1 MKTYIFS
8 SVFFLTLLTACGE
21 KKSTD
26 ATQSTAKAHQN
37 EASTITP
44 VKVMATT
51 HYKSIVDDLRVRD
64 TPDLNGKVIEKATY
78 GTLFTDLKQKSD
90 NEVEVELQGE
100 KKKAA
105 FYKVKTKSGKEGWVH
120 GAAVQAVVVVPHFL
134 LMSDIDNAAVDKY
147 KSAVAK
153 LNPNLPESF
162 QKALTEYDNILG
174 SANPSTC
181 ERAYIILRDF
191 GMAITEK
198 SFEWK
203 AWEKYSD
210 SDKHKDLWI
219 QNPENTINMAYD
231 DFFKKLAANG
241 LWVSQAEGNFFVE
254 PDPAA
259 VAKHVAMKCTNAMR
273 DYLAQVAKET
283 KFPTAEDNGLIVNPK
298 EVAERMLFWENFSQK
313 NERFVLKNECE
324 NDFRDNLSTLIF
336 GLNNTPAFD
345 YDSKELQPEF
355 RDAYEWLVREHGSS
369 RGGSA
374 VNSFYNILKTN
385 KLKMNSSAE
394 ARGKEIVE
402 KEYPLLE
409 LE

>member
-1 MKTYIFS
+1 MKTYIFP
-8 SVFFLTLLTACGE
+8 SVFCLTLLTACGE
-21 KKSTD
+21 KKNADST
-26 ATQSTAKAHQN
+26 QNSIQIPQSEESTAIH
-37 EASTITP
+37 
-44 VKVMATT
+44 VKIVTTT

-64 TPDLNGKVIEKATY
+64 TPDLNGKVIDKATY

-100 KKKAA
+100 KKKAT

-120 GAAVQAVVVVPHFL
+120 GAAVKAVVVAPHYL
-134 LMSDIDNAAVDKY
+134 LISDIDNAAVDKY
-147 KSAVAK
+147 KNAVAK

-162 QKALTEYDNILG
+162 QKALTEYDNLLG
-174 SANPSTC
+174 AANPSTC
-181 ERAYIILRDF
+181 ERAYIVLRDF
-191 GMAITEK
+191 GMAVTEK
-198 SFEWK
+198 SFEWN
-203 AWEKYSD
+203 AWEKYND

-219 QNPENTINMAYD
+219 QSPKNTINMAYD
-231 DFFKKLAANG
+231 DFFKKLAVNG
-241 LWVSQAEGNFFVE
+241 LWVSQAEGAFFVV

-298 EVAERMLFWENFSQK
+298 EVAERMLFWENFAQK
-313 NERFVLKNECE
+313 NERFVLRNECE
-324 NDFRDNLSTLIF
+324 NDFRDNLTMLIF
-336 GLNNTPAFD
+336 GLNNSPAFD

-355 RDAYEWLVREHGSS
+355 RDAYEWLVREHSSS

-374 VNSFYNILKTN
+374 VNSFYTILKIN
-385 KLKMNSSAE
+385 KLKINPLAE
-394 ARGKEIVE
+394 ARRREIEE